1 MAREGKRVLK
11 TGLPISFRPL
21 ITLVLTGFVL
31 GGCTSSQA
39 YFSAEHD
46 IASVI
51 GGEIQAATSSVHVAI
66 YTFTNTDVRDSLF
79 DAAAVRG
86 VDVSICAD
94 AGQSYTLS
102 DQREALR
109 MLADD
114 AGVDVRVAD
123 GFSGGIMHH
132 KFAIID
138 QHTVLTGSFNY
149 TRSANEINDENLV
162 VLSSP
167 ELAARYEQ
175 AFQDLWSRCEAL

>member
-1 MAREGKRVLK
+1 MPK
-11 TGLPISFRPL
+11 TGFLSFIRWSAAFAYLAVLP
-21 ITLVLTGFVL
+21 T
-31 GGCTSSQA
+31 GCTSSQA
-39 YFSAEHD
+39 YFSNEHD

-51 GGEIQAATSSVHVAI
+51 SGEIQAAQSTIHVAI
-66 YTFTNTDVRDSLF
+66 YTFTNTEIRDALY

-86 VDVSICAD
+86 VELSICAD

-109 MLADD
+109 TLSTD
-114 AGVDVRVAD
+114 AGADVRVAN
-123 GFSGGIMHH
+123 GFLGGIMHH

-138 QHTVLTGSFNY
+138 EHTVLTGSYNY

-167 ELAARYEQ
+167 ELAARYEL
-175 AFQDLWSRCEAL
+175 AFQDLWSRCEEL

>member
-1 MAREGKRVLK
+1 MLK
-11 TGLPISFRPL
+11 TGLLISERPL
-21 ITLVLTGFVL
+21 ITSVLAGL
-31 GGCTSSQA
+31 LLAGCTSSQA
-39 YFSAEHD
+39 YFSPDHD
-46 IASVI
+46 IASVVT
-51 GGEIQAATSSVHVAI
+51 GELQAATSSIHVAI
-66 YTFTNTDVRDSLF
+66 YTFTNTDIRDALF
-79 DAAAVRG
+79 DASAVRG
-86 VDVSICAD
+86 VDIAVCAD

-114 AGVDVRVAD
+114 AGVEVRVAD
-123 GFSGGIMHH
+123 GFGGGIMHH

-138 QHTVLTGSFNY
+138 QHTVVTGSFNY

>member
-1 MAREGKRVLK
+1 MPEVGFLAFERSP
-11 TGLPISFRPL
+11 TA
-21 ITLVLTGFVL
+21 LVFAGMLL
-31 GGCTSSQA
+31 AGCTSSQA

-51 GGEIQAATSSVHVAI
+51 NGEFQASESTIHLAI
-66 YTFTNTDVRDSLF
+66 YTFTNADIRDAIF

-86 VDVSICAD
+86 VRVSICAD
-94 AGQSYTLS
+94 AGQTYTLS

-109 MLADD
+109 MLAED

-123 GFSGGIMHH
+123 GFGGGIMHH
-132 KFAIID
+132 KLAIID
-138 QHTVLTGSFNY
+138 DRTVLTGSFNY

-175 AFQDLWSRCEAL
+175 AFQELWSRCEEL